1 MNSINVNANT
11 TYLTTQRDLF
21 DSGMVAKIGA
31 PAFTIWNA
39 IKAHADF
46 NTGQAFPGLRKLA
59 QICGMGKSSAQR
71 AVESLEKNN
80 LVRVIL
86 PAGSRRG
93 QTYIARERIEVK
105 IGKVMVCTVVMDY
118 VPAKL
123 NKTISSIRSSLSDG
137 RIDGSLVEI
146 IPGDSFQ
153 VDAVSGKISRYV
165 PHDEIVPP
173 TARKSNVGRASAAL
187 KAARVINNG
196 D

>member
-1 MNSINVNANT
+1 MSPINVIANT

-46 NTGQAFPGLRKLA
+46 NTGQAYPGLRKLA
-59 QICGMGKSSAQR
+59 QISGMGKSSAQR
-71 AVESLEKNN
+71 AVESLAKNN
-80 LVRVIL
+80 LVRIIL

-93 QTYIARERIEVK
+93 QTYIARERLEVK
-105 IGKVMVCTVVMDY
+105 IGKVVVCTVVMDY

-123 NKTISSIRSSLSDG
+123 NKTISSIKNSLSNG
-137 RIDGSLVEI
+137 RIDASLVEI
-146 IPGDSFQ
+146 IPGESFQ
-153 VDAVSGKISRYV
+153 FDAVSGKFSRFV

-173 TARKSNVGRASAAL
+173 TARKNNYGRAREALDAA
-187 KAARVINNG
+187 KAINNG